1 MRPPEVQ
8 IVDYE
13 ARFACHFASLNYQWI
28 TEYFRVEEEDRK
40 ALDDPEAYAIKPG
53 GNIFFLLEDE
63 TPVGTV
69 AMVPITRS
77 EERQELCFELAKMAV
92 RPDCRGK
99 GYGSMLMR
107 HCLDFARS
115 AEVHEIMLVTNDVL
129 TAAVAL
135 YEQAGFREVS
145 EYSDDRYERGNLEMR
160 LTL

>member
-1 MRPPEVQ
+1 MPEVQ

-13 ARFACHFASLNYQWI
+13 VRFASHFASLNYQWI

-40 ALDDPEAYAIKPG
+40 ALDDPEGYAIKPG

-63 TPVGTV
+63 IPVGTV

-77 EERQELCFELAKMAV
+77 EEEQELCFELAKMAV

-99 GYGSMLMR
+99 GYGSMLMQY
-107 HCLDFARS
+107 CIDFARS
-115 AEVHEIMLVTNDVL
+115 AEAHEIMLVTNDVL
-129 TAAVAL
+129 SAAVAL

-145 EYSDDRYERGNLEMR
+145 EYSDSRYERGNLEMR

>member
-1 MRPPEVQ
+1 MPEVQ

-13 ARFACHFASLNYQWI
+13 VRFASHFASLNYQWI

-40 ALDDPEAYAIKPG
+40 ALDDPEGYAIRPG

-63 TPVGTV
+63 IPVGTV

-77 EERQELCFELAKMAV
+77 EEEQELCFELAKMAV

-99 GYGSMLMR
+99 GYGSMLMQ
-107 HCLDFARS
+107 HCIDFARS
-115 AEVHEIMLVTNDVL
+115 AEAHEIMLVTNDVL
-129 TAAVAL
+129 SAAVAL

-145 EYSDDRYERGNLEMR
+145 EYSDSRYERGNLEMR

>member
-1 MRPPEVQ
+1 MPEVQ

-13 ARFACHFASLNYQWI
+13 VRFASHFASLNYQWI

-40 ALDDPEAYAIKPG
+40 ALDDPEGYAIRPG
-53 GNIFFLLEDE
+53 GNIFFLLEDKI
-63 TPVGTV
+63 PVGTV

-77 EERQELCFELAKMAV
+77 EEEQELYFELAKMAV

-99 GYGSMLMR
+99 GYGSMLMQY
-107 HCLDFARS
+107 CIDFARS
-115 AEVHEIMLVTNDVL
+115 AEAHEIMLVTNDVL
-129 TAAVAL
+129 SAAVAL

-145 EYSDDRYERGNLEMR
+145 EYSDSRYERGNLEMR

>member
-1 MRPPEVQ
+1 MPEVQ

-13 ARFACHFASLNYQWI
+13 VRFASHFASLNYQWI

-40 ALDDPEAYAIKPG
+40 ALDDPEGYAIKPG

-77 EERQELCFELAKMAV
+77 EDREELCFELAKMAV
-92 RPDCRGK
+92 RPDCQGK
-99 GYGSMLMR
+99 GYGSMLMQ
-107 HCLDFARS
+107 HCIDFARS
-115 AEVHEIMLVTNDVL
+115 AEAHEIMLVTNDVL
-129 TAAVAL
+129 SAAVAL
-135 YEQAGFREVS
+135 YEHAGFREVS

-160 LTL
+160 LTLSY

>member
-1 MRPPEVQ
+1 MPEVQ

-13 ARFACHFASLNYQWI
+13 VRFASYFASLNYQWI

-40 ALDDPEAYAIKPG
+40 ALDDPEAYAIEPG

-63 TPVGTV
+63 IPVGTV

-77 EERQELCFELAKMAV
+77 EEEQELCFELAKMAV

-99 GYGSMLMR
+99 GYGSMLMQ
-107 HCLDFARS
+107 HCIDFARS
-115 AEVHEIMLVTNDVL
+115 AEAHEIMLVTNDVL
-129 TAAVAL
+129 SAAVAL

-145 EYSDDRYERGNLEMR
+145 EYSDSRYERGNLEMR

>member
-1 MRPPEVQ
+1 MPEVQ

-13 ARFACHFASLNYQWI
+13 VRFASHFASLNYQWI

-40 ALDDPEAYAIKPG
+40 ALDDPEGYAIRPG

-69 AMVPITRS
+69 AMVPITPS

-99 GYGSMLMR
+99 GYGSMLMQY
-107 HCLDFARS
+107 CIDFARS
-115 AEVHEIMLVTNDVL
+115 AEAHEIMLVTNDVL
-129 TAAVAL
+129 SAAVAL

-145 EYSDDRYERGNLEMR
+145 EYSDSRYERGNLEMR

>member
-1 MRPPEVQ
+1 MPEVQ

-13 ARFACHFASLNYQWI
+13 VRFASHFASLNYQWI

-40 ALDDPEAYAIKPG
+40 ALDDPEGYAIRPG
-53 GNIFFLLEDE
+53 GNIFFLLEDKI
-63 TPVGTV
+63 PVGTV

-77 EERQELCFELAKMAV
+77 EEEQELCFELAKMAV

-99 GYGSMLMR
+99 GYGSMLMEY
-107 HCLDFARS
+107 CIDFARS
-115 AEVHEIMLVTNDVL
+115 AEAHEIMLVTNDVL
-129 TAAVAL
+129 SAAVAL

-145 EYSDDRYERGNLEMR
+145 EYSDSRYERGNLEMR

>member
-1 MRPPEVQ
+1 MPEVQ

-13 ARFACHFASLNYQWI
+13 VRFASYFASLNYQWI

-40 ALDDPEAYAIKPG
+40 ALDDPEGYAIKPG

-77 EERQELCFELAKMAV
+77 EDREELCFELAKMAV

-99 GYGSMLMR
+99 GYGSMLMQ
-107 HCLDFARS
+107 HCIDFARS
-115 AEVHEIMLVTNDVL
+115 AEAHEIMLVTNDVL
-129 TAAVAL
+129 SAAVAL
-135 YEQAGFREVS
+135 YEQAGFRAVS
-145 EYSDDRYERGNLEMR
+145 EYSDSRYERGNLEMR

>member
-1 MRPPEVQ
+1 MPEVQ

-13 ARFACHFASLNYQWI
+13 VRFASYFASLNYQWI

-40 ALDDPEAYAIKPG
+40 ALDDPEGYAIRPG

-63 TPVGTV
+63 IPVGTV

-77 EERQELCFELAKMAV
+77 EEEQELCFELAKMAV

-99 GYGSMLMR
+99 GYGSMLMQY
-107 HCLDFARS
+107 CIDFARS
-115 AEVHEIMLVTNDVL
+115 AEAHEIMLVTNDVL
-129 TAAVAL
+129 SAAVAL

-145 EYSDDRYERGNLEMR
+145 EYSDSRYERGNLEMR

>member
-1 MRPPEVQ
+1 MPEVQ

-13 ARFACHFASLNYQWI
+13 VRFASHFASLNYQWI

-40 ALDDPEAYAIKPG
+40 ALDDPEGYAIRPG
-53 GNIFFLLEDE
+53 GNIFFLLEDKI
-63 TPVGTV
+63 PVGTV

-77 EERQELCFELAKMAV
+77 EEEQELCFELAKMAV

-99 GYGSMLMR
+99 GYGSMLMQ
-107 HCLDFARS
+107 HCIDFARS
-115 AEVHEIMLVTNDVL
+115 AEAHEIMLVTNDVL
-129 TAAVAL
+129 SAAVAL

-145 EYSDDRYERGNLEMR
+145 EYSDSRYERGNLEMR

>member
-1 MRPPEVQ
+1 MPEVQ

-13 ARFACHFASLNYQWI
+13 VRFASHFASLNYQWI

-40 ALDDPEAYAIKPG
+40 ALDDPEGYAIRPG

-63 TPVGTV
+63 IPVGTV

-77 EERQELCFELAKMAV
+77 EEEQELCFELAKMAV

-99 GYGSMLMR
+99 GYGSMLMQ
-107 HCLDFARS
+107 HCIDFARS
-115 AEVHEIMLVTNDVL
+115 AEAHEIMLVTNDVL
-129 TAAVAL
+129 SAAVAL
-135 YEQAGFREVS
+135 YEQAGFRKVS
-145 EYSDDRYERGNLEMR
+145 EYSDSRYERGNLEMR

>member
-1 MRPPEVQ
+1 MPEVQ

-13 ARFACHFASLNYQWI
+13 VRFASHFASLNYQWI

-40 ALDDPEAYAIKPG
+40 ALDDPEGYAIKPG

-63 TPVGTV
+63 IPVGTV

-77 EERQELCFELAKMAV
+77 EEEQELCFELAKMAV

-99 GYGSMLMR
+99 GYGSMLMQ
-107 HCLDFARS
+107 HCIDFARS
-115 AEVHEIMLVTNDVL
+115 AEAHEIMLVTNDVL
-129 TAAVAL
+129 SAAVAL

-145 EYSDDRYERGNLEMR
+145 EYSDSRYERGNLEMR

>member
-1 MRPPEVQ
+1 MPEVQ

-13 ARFACHFASLNYQWI
+13 VRFASHFASLNYQWI

-40 ALDDPEAYAIKPG
+40 ALDDPEGYAIRPG

-63 TPVGTV
+63 IPVGTV

-77 EERQELCFELAKMAV
+77 EEEQELCFELAKMAV

-99 GYGSMLMR
+99 GYGSMLMQY
-107 HCLDFARS
+107 CIDFARS
-115 AEVHEIMLVTNDVL
+115 AEAHEIMLVTNDVL
-129 TAAVAL
+129 SAAVAL
-135 YEQAGFREVS
+135 YEQAGFRKVS
-145 EYSDDRYERGNLEMR
+145 EYSDSRYERGNLEMR

>member
-1 MRPPEVQ
+1 MPEVQ

-13 ARFACHFASLNYQWI
+13 VRFASYFASLNYQWI

-40 ALDDPEAYAIKPG
+40 ALDDPEGYAIKPG

-63 TPVGTV
+63 IPVGTV

-77 EERQELCFELAKMAV
+77 EEEQELCFELAKMAV

-99 GYGSMLMR
+99 GYGSMLMQ
-107 HCLDFARS
+107 HCIDFARS
-115 AEVHEIMLVTNDVL
+115 AEAHEIMLVTNDVL
-129 TAAVAL
+129 SAAVAL

-145 EYSDDRYERGNLEMR
+145 EYSDSRYERGNLEMR

>member
-1 MRPPEVQ
+1 MPEVQ

-13 ARFACHFASLNYQWI
+13 VRFASYFASLNYQWI

-40 ALDDPEAYAIKPG
+40 ALDDPEGYAIKPG

-77 EERQELCFELAKMAV
+77 EEQQELCFELAKMAV

-99 GYGSMLMR
+99 GYGSMLMQY
-107 HCLDFARS
+107 CIDFARS
-115 AEVHEIMLVTNDVL
+115 AEAHEIMLVTNDVL
-129 TAAVAL
+129 SAAVAL

-145 EYSDDRYERGNLEMR
+145 EYSDSRYERGNLEMR

>member
-1 MRPPEVQ
+1 MPEVQ

-13 ARFACHFASLNYQWI
+13 VRFASYFASLNYQWI

-40 ALDDPEAYAIKPG
+40 ALDDPEGYAIRPG
-53 GNIFFLLEDE
+53 GNIFFLLEDKI
-63 TPVGTV
+63 PVGTV

-77 EERQELCFELAKMAV
+77 EEEQELCFELAKMAV

-99 GYGSMLMR
+99 GYGSMLMQY
-107 HCLDFARS
+107 CIDFARS
-115 AEVHEIMLVTNDVL
+115 AEAHEIMLVTNDVL
-129 TAAVAL
+129 SAAVAL

-145 EYSDDRYERGNLEMR
+145 EYSDSRYERGNLEMR

>member
-1 MRPPEVQ
+1 MPEVQ

-13 ARFACHFASLNYQWI
+13 VRFASYFASLNYQWI

-40 ALDDPEAYAIKPG
+40 ALDDPEGYAIKPG

-63 TPVGTV
+63 IPVGTV

-77 EERQELCFELAKMAV
+77 EEEQELCFELAKMAV

-99 GYGSMLMR
+99 GYGSMLMQY
-107 HCLDFARS
+107 CIDFARS
-115 AEVHEIMLVTNDVL
+115 AEAHEIMLVTNDVL
-129 TAAVAL
+129 SAAVAL

-145 EYSDDRYERGNLEMR
+145 EYSDSRYERGNLEMR

>member
-1 MRPPEVQ
+1 MPEVQ

-13 ARFACHFASLNYQWI
+13 VRFASHFASLNYQWI

-40 ALDDPEAYAIKPG
+40 ALDDPEGYAIRPG
-53 GNIFFLLEDE
+53 GNIFFLLEDKI
-63 TPVGTV
+63 PVGTV

-77 EERQELCFELAKMAV
+77 EEEQELYFELAKMAV

-99 GYGSMLMR
+99 GYGSMLMQ
-107 HCLDFARS
+107 HCIDFARS
-115 AEVHEIMLVTNDVL
+115 AEAHEIMLVTNDVL
-129 TAAVAL
+129 SAAVAL

-145 EYSDDRYERGNLEMR
+145 EYSDSRYERGNLEMR

>member
-1 MRPPEVQ
+1 MPEVQ

-13 ARFACHFASLNYQWI
+13 VRFASHFASLNYQWI

-40 ALDDPEAYAIKPG
+40 ALDDPEGYAIRPG

-63 TPVGTV
+63 IPVGTV

-77 EERQELCFELAKMAV
+77 EEEQELCFELAKMAV

-99 GYGSMLMR
+99 GYGSMLMQY
-107 HCLDFARS
+107 CIDFARS
-115 AEVHEIMLVTNDVL
+115 AEAHEIMLVTNDVL
-129 TAAVAL
+129 SAAVAL

-145 EYSDDRYERGNLEMR
+145 EYSDSRYERGNLEMR